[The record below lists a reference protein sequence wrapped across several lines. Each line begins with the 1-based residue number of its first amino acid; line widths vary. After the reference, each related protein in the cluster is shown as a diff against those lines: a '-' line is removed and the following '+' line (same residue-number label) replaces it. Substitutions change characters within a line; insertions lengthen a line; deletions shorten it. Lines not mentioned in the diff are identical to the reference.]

1 MSGATQRYAAHVRDP
16 VYKYRVVDYDRS
28 VIPNRF
34 IAFLDEGVID
44 EVDWVARSGRS
55 LGHPGWGWV
64 YHTVL
69 MLLDADRDNIIIE
82 TGTNVGST
90 AILIGQAI
98 LDSNRDGTL
107 HTIELDPEIHLEAK
121 RRFDL
126 AGVSNVIEA
135 YCGDALELLPKVVS
149 GVDEI
154 AVAFLDG
161 NHFHDHVVAE
171 FEMVIDHIR
180 PDGAVIFDNTSLV
193 GESREDP
200 RVNGALRTIVR
211 KHGGNLVNFP
221 FCSWY
226 TPGIAVWQRQPF
238 ADMEPPLPGSFIPD
252 S

>member
-1 MSGATQRYAAHVRDP
+1 MRDP
-16 VYKYRVVDYDRS
+16 VYKYRIVDYDRS

-34 IAFLDEGVID
+34 LAFLDEGVID

-55 LGHPGWGWV
+55 LGHPGWGWI

-69 MLLDADRDNIIIE
+69 MLLDDDRDNVAIE

-90 AILIGQAI
+90 AILVAQAI
-98 LDSNRDGTL
+98 IDSGRKGVL
-107 HTIELDPEIHLEAK
+107 HTIELDPDIHAEAL

-126 AGVSNVIEA
+126 AGVSSVIEA
-135 YCGDALELLPKVVS
+135 HCGDSLKVLPGVIA

-161 NHFHDHVVAE
+161 NHFHNHVVSE
-171 FEMVIDHIR
+171 FELVVDKMR
-180 PDGAVIFDNTSLV
+180 PDGVIIFDNTGAV
-193 GESREDP
+193 GEGEEDP

-211 KHGGNLVNFP
+211 DHGGNVVNFP

-226 TPGIAVWQRQPF
+226 TPGIAIWQRQPF
-238 ADMEPPLPGSFIPD
+238 ADMEPPVVGSFIPET
-252 S
+252 